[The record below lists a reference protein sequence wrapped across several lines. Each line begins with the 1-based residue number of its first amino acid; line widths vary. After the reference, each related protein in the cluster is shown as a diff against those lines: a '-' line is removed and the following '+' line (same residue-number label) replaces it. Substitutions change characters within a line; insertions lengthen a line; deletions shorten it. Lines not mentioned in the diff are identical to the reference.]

1 MPPRK
6 QFGAPNAALF
16 RSAAGAVANVAAL
29 FGQPS
34 DFPEVRELP
43 LEQVHPNPGQPR
55 KQFDEEGLRLLA
67 DSIGAKGQL
76 QPILVR
82 EGEGAEQYII
92 VAGERRWRACRIAG
106 RASVYAVITKGD
118 PDEIALI
125 ENTQRQDLDPFEL
138 ADGIAKL
145 LAKDGATQADVARLI
160 GRSKA
165 EVSRL
170 MAVHSLP
177 TEVRNGF
184 AQSGRAVSRSVL
196 FEIADAP
203 TEQQLALWQR
213 AQEGATVRELRAA
226 KMELEAAATSRDE
239 QGGEGKSPADAQAAG
254 NDRSKPAVPSVA
266 RNADAGGSSVR
277 RFSQVVGRF
286 EQQVERFREVPLD
299 DEHMERLRRLH
310 RLIGEVLER

>member
-16 RSAAGAVANVAAL
+16 RSAAGAVPNVAAL

-43 LEQVHPNPGQPR
+43 LEQVHPNPDQPR

-92 VAGERRWRACRIAG
+92 VAGERRWRACRLAG
-106 RASVYAVITKGD
+106 RASIYAVITKGD

-145 LAKDGATQADVARLI
+145 LGKDGATQADVARLI

-170 MAVHSLP
+170 MAVHALP
-177 TEVRNGF
+177 TEIRNGF
-184 AQSGRAVSRSVL
+184 TQSGRTISRSVL

-226 KMELEAAATSRDE
+226 KLELEAAATSHDK
-239 QGGEGKSPADAQAAG
+239 GGEGKPPADAQAGG
-254 NDRSKPAVPSVA
+254 NDRPKPASPSVT

>member
-6 QFGAPNAALF
+6 KFGAPNAALF
-16 RSAAGAVANVAAL
+16 RSAAGAVPNVAAL

-34 DFPEVRELP
+34 EFPEVRELP
-43 LEQVHPNPGQPR
+43 LEQVHPNPDQPR

-92 VAGERRWRACRIAG
+92 VAGERRWRACLLAG

-125 ENTQRQDLDPFEL
+125 ENTQRQDLNPFEL

-145 LAKDGATQADVARLI
+145 LDKDGATQTDVARLI

-165 EVSRL
+165 EISRL
-170 MAVHSLP
+170 MAVHALP
-177 TEVRNGF
+177 TEVRSGF
-184 AQSGRAVSRSVL
+184 MQGGRAVSRSVL

-203 TEQQLALWQR
+203 TEQQMALWQL

-226 KMELEAAATSRDE
+226 KLELEVATTPHHK
-239 QGGEGKSPADAQAAG
+239 QGGAGKPPADAQAGG
-254 NDRSKPAVPSVA
+254 NDRSKPASPAVT
-266 RNADAGGSSVR
+266 RDADAGGSSVR
-277 RFSQVVGRF
+277 RFSQMVGRF
-286 EQQVERFREVPLD
+286 EQQVERFREVPL
-299 DEHMERLRRLH
+299 EKEQMERLRRLH